1 MIVWVSPKTFTVTQ
15 DWFQEEV
22 QLKCKYQPESM
33 KKVVNTQAFSN
44 FHSKQSVMLWKSFQ
58 KHWQQIAV
66 WMLSEQLL
74 N

>member
-44 FHSKQSVMLWKSFQ
+44 FHSKQV
-58 KHWQQIAV
+58 II
-66 WMLSEQLL
+66 